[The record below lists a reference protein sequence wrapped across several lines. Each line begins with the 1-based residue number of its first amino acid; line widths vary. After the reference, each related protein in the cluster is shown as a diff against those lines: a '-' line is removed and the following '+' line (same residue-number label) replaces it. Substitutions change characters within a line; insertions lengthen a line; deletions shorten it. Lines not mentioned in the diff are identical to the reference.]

1 MSNDLNRNEKIL
13 IEEIKIIQDIIKRMA
28 DNSFKIKA
36 WAITV
41 VVATLLIKTNLNNSY
56 IALIPLLTFWFLDA
70 YYLQQ
75 EKIFREIY
83 KDKVENKSNNEET
96 MFKIN
101 TIPYKCKVPFIF
113 TIMIWNKS
121 ITPLYLT
128 IFILLINLA
137 MNLNLFDF
145 IKCLKNCLGE

>member
-1 MSNDLNRNEKIL
+1 MSNELSKEEKIL

-36 WAITV
+36 WAITLI
-41 VVATLLIKTNLNNSY
+41 VATLLIKSNVNNEA
-56 IALIPLLTFWFLDA
+56 IAFLPLITFWFLDA

-75 EKIFREIY
+75 EKIFRKLY
-83 KDKVENKSNNEET
+83 DDKVNNKANNGET

-101 TIPYKCKVPFIF
+101 PLPYKKDVPNIF
-113 TIMIWNKS
+113 SIMFWNKS

-128 IFILLINLA
+128 IVILLGML
-137 MNLNLFDF
+137 MSS
-145 IKCLKNCLGE
+145 KSLGEISKCFKTCIGA

>member
-41 VVATLLIKTNLNNSY
+41 VVATLLIKTNLNNGY

-83 KDKVENKSNNEET
+83 KDKVENKSTNEET

>member
-1 MSNDLNRNEKIL
+1 MNDLNKNEKIL

-36 WAITV
+36 WAITL
-41 VVATLLIKTNLNNSY
+41 VVATLLIKTNINNAY

-83 KDKVENKSNNEET
+83 KDKVENKSTNEET

-137 MNLNLFDF
+137 INLSLFDF
-145 IKCLKNCLGE
+145 IECLKNCLGE

>member
-41 VVATLLIKTNLNNSY
+41 VVATLLIKTNLNNGY

>member
-1 MSNDLNRNEKIL
+1 MSNDLNKNEKIL

-145 IKCLKNCLGE
+145 IKCFKNCLGE

>member
-41 VVATLLIKTNLNNSY
+41 VVATLLIKTNLNNGY

-145 IKCLKNCLGE
+145 IKCFKNCLGE

>member
-145 IKCLKNCLGE
+145 IKCFKNCLGE

>member
-1 MSNDLNRNEKIL
+1 MSNDLNKNEKIL

-41 VVATLLIKTNLNNSY
+41 VVATLLIKTNFNNSC

-145 IKCLKNCLGE
+145 IKCFKNCLGE

>member
-1 MSNDLNRNEKIL
+1 MENDLNKNEKIL

-36 WAITV
+36 WAITLI
-41 VVATLLIKTNLNNSY
+41 VATLLIKSNLNNAA
-56 IALIPLLTFWFLDA
+56 IALLPLLTFWFLDA

-83 KDKVENKSNNEET
+83 KDKVVNKSDNDET
-96 MFKIN
+96 MFQIN
-101 TIPYKCKVPFIF
+101 TLSYKKLVPNIF
-113 TIMIWNKS
+113 FIMIWNKS

-128 IFILLINLA
+128 ILLL
-137 MNLNLFDF
+137 LFMLMSSKT
-145 IKCLKNCLGE
+145 ISEAISCLKSCIGV

>member
-1 MSNDLNRNEKIL
+1 MSNDLNKNEKIL

-83 KDKVENKSNNEET
+83 KDKVENKFNNEET

-145 IKCLKNCLGE
+145 IKCFKNCLGE